1 MYFKEINA
9 FIAVY
14 EAKSISKAAQ
24 KLYMTQP
31 SLTRLIQGI
40 EEQVGT
46 NLFTRTRDGLI
57 PTLTG
62 ELYMDKANQI
72 LKIQKDFELSL
83 AFVTSE
89 NRGRLTIGTK
99 SFLSSSVLPKVISNF
114 EKKYQNVEITIFEGI
129 GTDVEKEILK
139 NSVDVAIIHL
149 PTISEQ
155 LVCMPIGKEKFYIAV
170 NKNDELNNLSY
181 RKNDGLLYLDLK
193 ELKNKDFLLMQPN
206 QKIRQETD
214 RLLSLANI
222 TPNIKLQSTNIFTII
237 NLVREGVG
245 ISIIPSSYIDFNDIN
260 SPNYYNIEQNFNPF
274 CDIGVI
280 YHKDMQGNPFIKEFV
295 NIAKEV
301 LSEMFFSLV
310 L

>member
-1 MYFKEINA
+1 MYFKELTA

-40 EEQVGT
+40 EEQVGSS
-46 NLFTRTRDGLI
+46 LFTRTREGLI

-83 AFVTSE
+83 AFVNDS

-99 SFLSSSVLPKVISNF
+99 SFFSSSVLPKVISSF
-114 EKKYQNVEITIFEGI
+114 QKKFQNVEITIFESLGN
-129 GTDVEKEILK
+129 DVEKEITK
-139 NSVDVAIIHL
+139 NSVDVAIVHL
-149 PTISEQ
+149 PTSSDQ
-155 LVCMPIGKEKFYIAV
+155 LVCLPVGKEKFYIAIS
-170 NKNDELNNLSY
+170 KDDEINNLAFKKS
-181 RKNDGLLYLDLK
+181 DGLLYFNLSDLK
-193 ELKNKDFLLMQPN
+193 DKDFLFAQPN

-214 RLLSLANI
+214 RIISLAKI
-222 TPNIKLQSTNIFTII
+222 SPNIKLQCTNIHTIN
-237 NLVREGVG
+237 NLVSEGVG
-245 ISIIPSSYIDFNDIN
+245 VSIIPSSYINFNDSN
-260 SPNYYNIEQNFNPF
+260 NPNYYNIDSSFNPY
-274 CDIGVI
+274 CEVGVI
-280 YHKDMQGNPFIKEFV
+280 YNKDMHGNPFIKEFT

-301 LSEMFFSLV
+301 LSSIFSF
-310 L
+310 